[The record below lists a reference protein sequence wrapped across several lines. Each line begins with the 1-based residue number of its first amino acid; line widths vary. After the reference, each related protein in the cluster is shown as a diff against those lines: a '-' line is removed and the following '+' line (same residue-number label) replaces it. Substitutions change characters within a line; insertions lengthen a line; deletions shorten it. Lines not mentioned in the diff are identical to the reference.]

1 MKINIPRSAAVRLVE
16 ALQRLLFVSGGD
28 ESSEPVERPLP
39 FGLKY
44 KLVTDY
50 NSLAT
55 AAAEY
60 EVKRREIIKKYG
72 TENEET
78 HEYSIQDEETKN
90 KALDEILELL
100 KENVLIEILK
110 VPTKEIES
118 VGGESIEISSLDIL
132 LIQTYLVEKEGN

>member
-16 ALQRLLFVSGGD
+16 SLQRILFVPGED

-55 AAAEY
+55 VAAEY
-60 EVKRREIIKKYG
+60 EVKRKEIIKKYG
-72 TENEET
+72 VENEET
-78 HEYSIQDEETKN
+78 HEYSIQDEEAKN
-90 KALDEILELL
+90 KALDEIFGLL

-118 VGGESIEISSLDIL
+118 VGDESIEISSLDIL

>member
-1 MKINIPRSAAVRLVE
+1 MKINIPRSAAVKLVE
-16 ALQRLLFVSGGD
+16 ALQKILFVPGED

-55 AAAEY
+55 VAAEY

>member
-1 MKINIPRSAAVRLVE
+1 MKINIPRSAAVKLVE
-16 ALQRLLFVSGGD
+16 ALQKILFVSGGD
-28 ESSEPVERPLP
+28 ESSEPAERPLP

-44 KLVTDY
+44 KLVTNY

-55 AAAEY
+55 IAAEY
-60 EVKRREIIKKYG
+60 EVKRKEIIKKYG
-72 TENEET
+72 VENEET
-78 HEYSIQDEETKN
+78 HEYSIQDEEAKN
-90 KALDEILELL
+90 KALDEIFGLL

-118 VGGESIEISSLDIL
+118 VGDESIEISSLDIL

>member
-1 MKINIPRSAAVRLVE
+1 MNI
-16 ALQRLLFVSGGD
+16 
-28 ESSEPVERPLP
+28 
-39 FGLKY
+39 GLKY

-55 AAAEY
+55 AVAEY

>member
-1 MKINIPRSAAVRLVE
+1 MKINIPRSAAVKLVE
-16 ALQRLLFVSGGD
+16 ALQKILFVPGGD

-55 AAAEY
+55 TVAEY

>member
-1 MKINIPRSAAVRLVE
+1 MKINIPRSAAVKLVE
-16 ALQRLLFVSGGD
+16 ALQKILFVPGGD

-55 AAAEY
+55 VAAEY

-78 HEYSIQDEETKN
+78 HEYSIQDEEN
-90 KALDEILELL
+90 QE
-100 KENVLIEILK
+100 
-110 VPTKEIES
+110 
-118 VGGESIEISSLDIL
+118 
-132 LIQTYLVEKEGN
+132 